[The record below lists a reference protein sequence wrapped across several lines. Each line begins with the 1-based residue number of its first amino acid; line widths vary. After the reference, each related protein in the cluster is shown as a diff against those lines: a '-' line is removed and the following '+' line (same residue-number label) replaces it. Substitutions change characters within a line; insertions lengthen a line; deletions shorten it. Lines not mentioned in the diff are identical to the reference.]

1 MFIKEIKAL
10 EILNSAG
17 RPTIQAK
24 VTLNNGIA
32 GVASV
37 PIGTSKGK
45 YEAKELYDG
54 GIRYRGYG
62 VRKAVNNINQFIAPR
77 MKGWEVIQ
85 QRAIDEF
92 LIELDGTKDKR
103 RLGSNAILA
112 VSLAVAKA
120 GAESIGLPLY
130 RYIGG
135 LGAKRLPMP
144 LATMIAGGEHSP
156 SMLDFEDYLLVFNG
170 FETLADAVEALM
182 EIRCCLGE
190 LMTGKY
196 GAIPSVTG
204 GAYAPPLQSTEEAF
218 DMMLESVEKA
228 GFSKRVTLG
237 LDVAGSELFN
247 ENRRYK
253 IRGKEITNEELSHYF
268 EDLSVQYPLVF
279 IEDPFHQDDFDS
291 FAKLT
296 LCLPHIQIVGDDLF
310 ATNPDRIKRGIKKKA
325 CNTVLLKVN
334 QIGTLSEACD
344 AALLA
349 KHNNYE
355 VAVSMRSSD
364 TTDSFIADL
373 AVGLGALQI
382 KLGSPVSGERSAK
395 YNRLLEIEQELAFET
410 RFVREHTDYSER
422 LLDTSL

>member
-196 GAIPSVTG
+196 GAVPSVAG
-204 GAYAPPLQSTEEAF
+204 GAYAPPLESTEEAF

-237 LDVAGSELFN
+237 VDVAGSELFN
-247 ENRRYK
+247 ENQRYK
-253 IRGKEITNEELSHYF
+253 ISGKEITNEELSHYF

-382 KLGSPVSGERSAK
+382 KLGSPVSGERSVK
-395 YNRLLEIEQELAFET
+395 YNRLLEIEQELAVET
-410 RFVREHTDYSER
+410 RFVREHTD
-422 LLDTSL
+422 

>member
-10 EILNSAG
+10 EILSSAG

-196 GAIPSVTG
+196 GAIPCVTG
-204 GAYAPPLQSTEEAF
+204 GAYAPPIESTEEAF

-410 RFVREHTDYSER
+410 RFVREHTDYSE
-422 LLDTSL
+422 